1 MGDPRLARYGA
12 PVAFL
17 LAVTVAV
24 LLVRSALNGADSPAA
39 APATTVEDVSTPTPP
54 TTTPTTTAET
64 PTSETDTTAAE
75 YYEIQRGD
83 TLAAV
88 ASRYSTSVE
97 ALLTLNEGLDP
108 VALQVGQRVRV
119 K

>member
-24 LLVRSALNGADSPAA
+24 LLVRSALNGADSPALV
-39 APATTVEDVSTPTPP
+39 PATTVQDIS
-54 TTTPTTTAET
+54 TPTTTAT
-64 PTSETDTTAAE
+64 TTAKTTTSATDTTAAE

-88 ASRYSTSVE
+88 AARYSTSVE
-97 ALLTLNEGLDP
+97 ALLTMNEGLDP
-108 VALQVGQRVRV
+108 VALQIGQRVRV

>member
-12 PVAFL
+12 PAAFL

-24 LLVRSALNGADSPAA
+24 LLVRAGLNGADPPAA
-39 APATTVEDVSTPTPP
+39 SPATTVEQSSTTR
-54 TTTPTTTAET
+54 TTATTTAGT
-64 PTSETDTTAAE
+64 TGAVTDTTAAE

-88 ASRYSTSVE
+88 ASRFSTSVE
-97 ALLTLNEGLDP
+97 ALLTLNDGLDP
-108 VALQVGQRVRV
+108 VAHQVGQRVRV

>member
-12 PVAFL
+12 PIAFL

-24 LLVRSALNGADSPAA
+24 LLVRAGLNGGGAPAV
-39 APATTVEDVSTPTPP
+39 APATTVEDVSTPTTPATTTGE
-54 TTTPTTTAET
+54 TTTPTI
-64 PTSETDTTAAE
+64 DTTAAE

-97 ALLTLNEGLDP
+97 ALLTLNDGLDP

>member
-24 LLVRSALNGADSPAA
+24 LLVRSALNGADSPVA
-39 APATTVEDVSTPTPP
+39 APATTVEAVS
-54 TTTPTTTAET
+54 TPTTTATTTAGTTT
-64 PTSETDTTAAE
+64 PETDTTAAE

-97 ALLTLNEGLDP
+97 ALLTLNEDLDP

>member
-1 MGDPRLARYGA
+1 MGDPRLARYAA

-24 LLVRSALNGADSPAA
+24 LLVRSALNGADSPALV
-39 APATTVEDVSTPTPP
+39 PATTVADIS
-54 TTTPTTTAET
+54 TPTTTAT
-64 PTSETDTTAAE
+64 TTAKTTTSGTDTTAAE

-97 ALLTLNEGLDP
+97 ALLTMNEGLDP
-108 VALQVGQRVRV
+108 VALQIGQRVRV

>member
-24 LLVRSALNGADSPAA
+24 LLVRSALNGADTPAV
-39 APATTVEDVSTPTPP
+39 APATTVEEVSTT
-54 TTTPTTTAET
+54 TATTTRTATTPT
-64 PTSETDTTAAE
+64 TDTTAAE
-75 YYEIQRGD
+75 YYEIERGD

-97 ALLTLNEGLDP
+97 ALLSLNDGLDP

>member
-17 LAVTVAV
+17 LAVTIAV
-24 LLVRSALNGADSPAA
+24 LLVRAALNDADSPSL
-39 APATTVEDVSTPTPP
+39 APASTVEAVS
-54 TTTPTTTAET
+54 TPTTTAATTTTRTTT
-64 PTSETDTTAAE
+64 PVTGTGAAE

-88 ASRYSTSVE
+88 ASRYSTTVE
-97 ALLTLNEGLDP
+97 VLLTMNEGLDP
-108 VALQVGQRVRV
+108 VALQIGQRVRV

>member
-24 LLVRSALNGADSPAA
+24 LLVRSALNGADAPAV
-39 APATTVEDVSTPTPP
+39 APATTVEDISTP
-54 TTTPTTTAET
+54 TTPTTR
-64 PTSETDTTAAE
+64 PTTTTTTDTTAAE

-88 ASRYSTSVE
+88 ASRYATSVE
-97 ALLTLNEGLDP
+97 ALLTLNDGLDP

>member
-1 MGDPRLARYGA
+1 M
-12 PVAFL
+12 
-17 LAVTVAV
+17 TVAV
-24 LLVRSALNGADSPAA
+24 LLVRSALNGAATPAV
-39 APATTVEDVSTPTPP
+39 APATTVEAVSTTTATTTRT
-54 TTTPTTTAET
+54 TTTPTTD
-64 PTSETDTTAAE
+64 STAAE
-75 YYEIQRGD
+75 YYEIERGD

>member
-24 LLVRSALNGADSPAA
+24 LLVRSALNGADTPAV
-39 APATTVEDVSTPTPP
+39 APATTVEEVSTTTTATTTRT
-54 TTTPTTTAET
+54 TTTPTT
-64 PTSETDTTAAE
+64 DTTTAE
-75 YYEIQRGD
+75 YYEIERGD

-88 ASRYSTSVE
+88 AARYSTSVE
-97 ALLTLNEGLDP
+97 ALLTLNDGLDP
-108 VALQVGQRVRV
+108 VALPVGQRVRV

>member
-12 PVAFL
+12 PAAFL

-24 LLVRSALNGADSPAA
+24 LLVRAGLNGADPPAVS
-39 APATTVEDVSTPTPP
+39 PATTVEQASTTR
-54 TTTPTTTAET
+54 TSAATTAGT
-64 PTSETDTTAAE
+64 TSAATDTTAAE

-97 ALLTLNEGLDP
+97 ALLTLNDGLDP

>member
-24 LLVRSALNGADSPAA
+24 LLVRSALNGADSPALV
-39 APATTVEDVSTPTPP
+39 PATTVTDISTPP
-54 TTTPTTTAET
+54 TTATTTAKT
-64 PTSETDTTAAE
+64 TTSGTDTTAAE

-97 ALLTLNEGLDP
+97 ALLTMNEGLDP
-108 VALQVGQRVRV
+108 VALQIGQRVRV